1 MASSIPLVD
10 VCFRALLKGGG
21 HAALSREWSMESGDV
36 VSGCNIGVSRKVH
49 CVRATGVDIVLH
61 FIGGQGRDLVESD
74 KHSALARCS

>member
-1 MASSIPLVD
+1 
-10 VCFRALLKGGG
+10 
-21 HAALSREWSMESGDV
+21 MESGDV